1 MEGKFDKILKYLK
14 FCKFFS
20 IKRTIDS
27 MQMLWSV
34 NCKIKR
40 KNYMNLDK
48 VKIKVYFIDTCNIK
62 N

>member
-1 MEGKFDKILKYLK
+1 
-14 FCKFFS
+14 
-20 IKRTIDS
+20 

-34 NCKIKR
+34 NCKIKM